1 MNDPVTLGAVTRLA
15 PLALLATLLLAGC
28 SDVEDAV
35 RDTASDAASD
45 AACAVARSTVDELD
59 GQVDG
64 IARDIGAD
72 PAAARRELTAL
83 RETLAA
89 AERGLGGE
97 TRERIAQARAA
108 VDDLLAEAR
117 AAADGA
123 TVDDRAVA
131 AAQEEY
137 DAATRGLADV
147 C

>member
-1 MNDPVTLGAVTRLA
+1 MNRPVTLGAVTRLA
-15 PLALLATLLLAGC
+15 PLALLAALLLAGC
-28 SDVEDAV
+28 ADAEDAV
-35 RDTASDAASD
+35 RDAASDAASD
-45 AACAVARSTVDELD
+45 AACAVARSTVDEVR
-59 GQVDG
+59 GRVDG

-137 DAATRGLADV
+137 DAATRELADV